1 MPRFYF
7 DVHKPHEFLQD
18 EDGGDF
24 PDVQAAEREA
34 IANALTVAGSLFP
47 NRLADEVTI
56 HMRDRNK
63 QRIFSIAL
71 TMRAEEVGLAHG
83 FVPAN

>member
-1 MPRFYF
+1 VRVVPLPL
-7 DVHKPHEFLQD
+7 KPKSSAL
-18 EDGGDF
+18 
-24 PDVQAAEREA
+24 PAA

-47 NRLADEVTI
+47 NRLADEVTV